1 MNDDVEHRG
10 LNKVLI
16 DVKEC
21 LVRLAIGRGVIF
33 IALCVFS
40 GSICDAAP
48 APQAIDSYLKPF
60 VDTNN
65 FSGSVLVTKK
75 GSVVFERSYGFSDR
89 ESHVRNR
96 VDTRFHIASMSM
108 LFTAFAAMRLAEQN
122 KLTLDEPVGD
132 IVSDLPNGDRITV
145 RELLE
150 ETSGLPD
157 ANDLPNY
164 DALLRAHQTPDSLV
178 QQIRGLKPLAD
189 PGGKNTHEEHSAYNV
204 LALIIERETGL
215 PFAQAM
221 QKLVFDPA
229 GLPNSGADD
238 DGPIG
243 GRVAVGYNVFGEFGL
258 KRADAIH
265 WSAKTGNGSDYSTVA
280 DISKWFNEFLDDKLL
295 SAESRAAILATD
307 KTDVGF
313 GWDEK
318 GFNQRFNETLY
329 LSSGRSPGFSSVMLY
344 LPNEG
349 VTVIVLTN
357 VEHAL
362 DVLIGENIASI
373 VVGTPYNPFADSP
386 VSLTMQ
392 QRQQLSGQFKFGPDF
407 YRPNATLAL
416 RNTPQGLVLEW
427 PGGPEDPLLSTG
439 ADTFIDRYYW
449 LRGAVV
455 QDADGRPLELMYG
468 KFQGRSV
475 PFSSV

>member
-1 MNDDVEHRG
+1 MRP
-10 LNKVLI
+10 
-16 DVKEC
+16 
-21 LVRLAIGRGVIF
+21 AIRHGVVVA
-33 IALCVFS
+33 ALYLLS
-40 GSICDAAP
+40 SAICDATP
-48 APQAIDSYLKPF
+48 ASGAIESYLKPF
-60 VDTNN
+60 VATNN
-65 FSGSVLVTKK
+65 FSGSVLATKK
-75 GSVVFERSYGFSDR
+75 GKLIFESSYGLADR
-89 ESHVRNR
+89 EGGVKNSA
-96 VDTRFHIASMSM
+96 DTRFHIASMSM
-108 LFTAFAAMRLAEQN
+108 LFTVFAAMRLVEQK
-122 KLTLDEPVGD
+122 KLSLDAPVGS

-150 ETSGLPD
+150 ENSGLPD

-164 DALLRAHQTPDSLV
+164 DALLRAHQTPESLV
-178 QQIRGLKPLAD
+178 QQIRGLKSLAE
-189 PGGKNTHEEHSAYNV
+189 PGGKNTQEEHSAYNV
-204 LALIIERETGL
+204 LALIIERKTGL

-243 GRVAVGYNVFGEFGL
+243 GRVAVGYNLFGEFGL

-280 DISKWFNEFLDDKLL
+280 DISKWFGEFLDDKLL

-318 GFNQRFNETLY
+318 GFDRRFNETLY
-329 LSSGRSPGFSSVMLY
+329 LSSGRSPGFSSAMLY

-373 VVGTPYNPFADSP
+373 VVGKPYKPFADRL
-386 VSLTMQ
+386 VLLTLH
-392 QRQQLSGQFKFGPDF
+392 QRQRLIGRFKFGPDF
-407 YRPNATLAL
+407 YRPNATLAIA
-416 RNTPQGLVLEW
+416 NTAQGLVLDW
-427 PGGPEDPLLSTG
+427 PGGPEAPLLPIG
-439 ADTFIDRYYW
+439 DNTFIDRYYW
-449 LRGAVV
+449 IRATVV
-455 QDADGRPLELMYG
+455 QDGANPPLELTYG
-468 KFQGRSV
+468 KFQGNSV
-475 PFSSV
+475 PL

>member
-1 MNDDVEHRG
+1 VISAVRRG
-10 LNKVLI
+10 
-16 DVKEC
+16 
-21 LVRLAIGRGVIF
+21 AICVG
-33 IALCVFS
+33 LCVLS
-40 GSICDAAP
+40 SSMCHATP
-48 APQAIDSYLKPF
+48 ASPAIDSYLKPF
-60 VDTNN
+60 VGTNN
-65 FSGSVLVTKK
+65 FTGSVLVTKN
-75 GSVVFERSYGFSDR
+75 GGIVFEKNYGLADR
-89 ESHVRNR
+89 EGGVKNSA
-96 VDTRFHIASMSM
+96 DTRFHIASMSM
-108 LFTAFAAMRLAEQN
+108 LFTAFAAMRLVEQK
-122 KLTLDEPVGD
+122 KLALDEPLGS

-157 ANDLPNY
+157 ANDLSNY

-178 QQIRGLKPLAD
+178 QQIRGLKPLAE
-189 PGGKNTHEEHSAYNV
+189 PGVKNTHEEHSAYNV
-204 LALIIERETGL
+204 LALIIERTTGL
-215 PFAQAM
+215 TFAQAM
-221 QKLVFDPA
+221 QKLVFKPA
-229 GLPNSGADD
+229 GMQNSGADD
-238 DGPIG
+238 DSAIG
-243 GRVAVGYNVFGEFGL
+243 GRVALGYNLFGEFGL

-280 DISKWFNEFLDDKLL
+280 DISKWFSEFLADKLL

-318 GFNQRFNETLY
+318 GFDQRFNEKLY

-373 VVGTPYNPFADSP
+373 VVGTPYKPFADSP

-392 QRQQLSGQFKFGPDF
+392 QRQQLTGKFTFGPDF
-407 YRPNATLAL
+407 YRPNATLTL
-416 RNTPQGLVLEW
+416 RNTARGLVLEW
-427 PGGPEDPLLSTG
+427 PGGPEDPLLPIG
-439 ADTFIDRYYW
+439 ANTFIDRYYW
-449 LRGAVV
+449 IRETVV
-455 QDADGRPLELMYG
+455 QDSAGRPLDLTLG
-468 KFQGRSV
+468 KFRGASGTLKRR
-475 PFSSV
+475 

>member
-1 MNDDVEHRG
+1 MIRH
-10 LNKVLI
+10 
-16 DVKEC
+16 
-21 LVRLAIGRGVIF
+21 GVVF
-33 IALCVFS
+33 VALYVFC
-40 GSICDAAP
+40 GSICDATP
-48 APQAIDSYLKPF
+48 ASGAIESYLKPF
-60 VDTNN
+60 VATNN

-75 GSVVFERSYGFSDR
+75 GRLTFESSYGYADR
-89 ESHVRNR
+89 EAHVKNSA
-96 VDTRFHIASMSM
+96 DTRFHIASMSM
-108 LFTAFAAMRLAEQN
+108 LFTAFAAMRLVEQK
-122 KLTLDEPVGD
+122 KLSLDEPVGS

-145 RELLE
+145 RDLLE
-150 ETSGLPD
+150 ENSGLPD

-164 DALLRAHQTPDSLV
+164 DALLRTHQTPESLV
-178 QQIRGLKPLAD
+178 QQIRGLKPLAE
-189 PGGKNTHEEHSAYNV
+189 PGGKNAQEEHSAYNV
-204 LALIIERETGL
+204 LALIIERETSL

-221 QKLVFDPA
+221 KRLVFDPA

-243 GRVAVGYNVFGEFGL
+243 GRAAVGYNLFGEFGL

-280 DISKWFNEFLDDKLL
+280 DISKWFSEFLDDKLL

-318 GFNQRFNETLY
+318 GFDRRFNETLY

-349 VTVIVLTN
+349 VTVVVLTN

-373 VVGTPYNPFADSP
+373 VVATPYKPFADSP

-392 QRQQLSGQFKFGPDF
+392 QRQRLTGKFTFGPDF

-416 RNTPQGLVLEW
+416 RNTAQGLVLEW
-427 PGGPEDPLLSTG
+427 PGGPEDPLLPIG
-439 ADTFIDRYYW
+439 ANTFIDRYYW
-449 LRGAVV
+449 IRETVV
-455 QDADGRPLELMYG
+455 QDGANPPRELTFG
-468 KFQGRSV
+468 KFQANSA
-475 PFSSV
+475 PP